1 MTATEASVEGTA
13 VALHP
18 RMRGRAR
25 RQILGRSLRR
35 NPTIVI
41 GGGLLFLLVLSA
53 VLAPVLAP
61 SNPTQ
66 TGFSTRVRPPAILGA
81 PSGFVLGS
89 DNLGRDILSRVL
101 YGGRLSLSLA
111 AASVVLS
118 AVVGVTL
125 GLLSG
130 YAGGKVDDAIMRIV
144 DVQLAF
150 PVILL
155 AIAVVAVVGTSMTA
169 LIGVLVLSGWV
180 LYART
185 VRANVLSLK
194 EQEYIGAARALGAG
208 DVRIVLHHVLPNTM
222 APIIVVATVQ
232 LATMLLLESGLSF
245 LGLGIQPPT
254 PSWGRML
261 AEGRDY
267 LSNAWWISTV
277 PGIAISLAV
286 LGANLLG
293 DGLRDLLDP
302 NLRGL

>member
-1 MTATEASVEGTA
+1 
-13 VALHP
+13 
-18 RMRGRAR
+18 
-25 RQILGRSLRR
+25 
-35 NPTIVI
+35 
-41 GGGLLFLLVLSA
+41 
-53 VLAPVLAP
+53 
-61 SNPTQ
+61 
-66 TGFSTRVRPPAILGA
+66 
-81 PSGFVLGS
+81 
-89 DNLGRDILSRVL
+89 
-101 YGGRLSLSLA
+101 
-111 AASVVLS
+111 
-118 AVVGVTL
+118 
-125 GLLSG
+125 
-130 YAGGKVDDAIMRIV
+130 MRIV

-302 NLRGL
+302 NLRGM